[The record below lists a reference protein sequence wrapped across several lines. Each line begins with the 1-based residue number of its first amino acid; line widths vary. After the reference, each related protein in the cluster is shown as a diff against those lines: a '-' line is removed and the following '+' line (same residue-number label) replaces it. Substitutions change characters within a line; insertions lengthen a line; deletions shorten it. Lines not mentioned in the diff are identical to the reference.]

1 MSKPKL
7 GSGKRFEKIVKE
19 VEKRGGSE
27 ESGRK
32 IAASIGIAKHGAK
45 KMGQMAKRGRARKG

>member
-1 MSKPKL
+1 MAKPKL

-32 IAASIGIAKHGAK
+32 IAAVVGMKAHGK
-45 KMGQMAKRGRARKG
+45 KAMGQMAKRGRARKN

>member
-7 GSGKRFEKIVKE
+7 GSGKRFEKIVKS

-27 ESGRK
+27 ESGKR
-32 IAASIGIAKHGAK
+32 IAAAIGREKYGAK
-45 KMGQMAKRGRARKG
+45 KMGQMAKRGRAKKG